1 MGFFSRL
8 LGVESRKPSPPVA
21 APAAQ
26 LRTETRTQDRK
37 PGIRYDP
44 TLIGSLKED
53 HATLFR
59 LYGELVHAKDS
70 GNFSSVPRLLGE
82 FKFALQ
88 THVMV
93 ENVRFYVFLQQQLV
107 GDADTSAFVDDVR
120 KQMDG
125 IARAAVQFA
134 NTYAVAEPFTPELAR
149 GFSADLAAIGDVLT
163 KRVAMEES
171 RLYPLYS
178 DYRPG

>member
-8 LGVESRKPSPPVA
+8 FGIESSKPSPPVA
-21 APAAQ
+21 ARAAQ
-26 LRTETRTQDRK
+26 VRADIQTQGRK
-37 PGIRYDP
+37 VGIRFDP
-44 TLIGSLKED
+44 MLIGSLKED
-53 HATLFR
+53 HQTLFR
-59 LYGELVHAKDS
+59 LYGELVQAKDS
-70 GNFSSVPRLLGE
+70 GNYANVPKLLGE

-93 ENVRFYVFLQQQLV
+93 ENVRFYVFLQQQLA
-107 GDADTSAFVDDVR
+107 GDADTSAFIADVR

-125 IARAAVQFA
+125 IARAAVKFA
-134 NTYAVAEPFTPELAR
+134 NTYAVGEPFTPELAR

-178 DYRPG
+178 DHRAG